1 MKKVIYYP
9 AIITLCVLL
18 SNSFAGEKP
27 MTLSDVLQYTPAQ
40 LVKEMGYAG
49 EAGENRAAKIWA
61 AAKRSQTNY
70 TLGKNSVQAVLRLE
84 EWRMMLNEWEDL
96 KLQARAIE
104 SGGGTM
110 WSHMSIRNDA
120 WIESFLAQ
128 HAIQLSAEPK
138 PSDVQFTANY
148 LKTINA
154 KIDAGVNKFGN
165 DTPSIQDQSKLL
177 KKKLQNTYFYL
188 SSLLNTIPSGSVKTA
203 VVDMVKPSDN

>member
-18 SNSFAGEKP
+18 SNSFAAEKP
-27 MTLSDVLQYTPAQ
+27 MTISNVLQYTPAQ

-61 AAKRSQTNY
+61 AARRSQTNY
-70 TLGKNSVQAVLRLE
+70 TLGKKSVQAVLRLDQ
-84 EWRMMLNEWEDL
+84 WRMMLNEWEDL
-96 KLQARAIE
+96 KLQARAME

-128 HAIQLSAEPK
+128 HAIQLSAKPK

-165 DTPSIQDQSKLL
+165 DTPSIQDQSKML
-177 KKKLQNTYFYL
+177 KKKLENAYFYL
-188 SSLLNTIPSGSVKTA
+188 SSILNTLPSGSVKTA

>member
-1 MKKVIYYP
+1 MKKIIYYP

-49 EAGENRAAKIWA
+49 EAGENRAAIIWA

-128 HAIQLSAEPK
+128 HAIQLSAKPK
-138 PSDVQFTANY
+138 PIDVKFTANY

-177 KKKLQNTYFYL
+177 KKKLQDAYFHL
-188 SSLLNTIPSGSVKTA
+188 SFLLNTIPSGSAKTA